1 MEEKRKSK
9 PETEAHKQW
18 VKDNTIFIGIRLQ
31 NNKDKELIE
40 FLSAQP
46 SKQGAIK
53 EALREYIANHSK

>member
-1 MEEKRKSK
+1 MDERKTK

-18 VKDNTIFIGIRLQ
+18 VKKNTVFIGIRLQ
-31 NNKDKELIE
+31 NGTDRELID

-53 EALREYIANHSK
+53 TALREYIANHK